1 MGFWISLA
9 VLIVAVLAGIA
20 YATLRGIQLY
30 REARRVGDALS
41 VRMERIDRAVRRIE
55 RHMAQADAASARLR
69 AAGERLARSRAQLD
83 VQLQAVREA
92 RMLIRRVFWFV
103 PGV

>member
-1 MGFWISLA
+1 
-9 VLIVAVLAGIA
+9 V
-20 YATLRGIQLY
+20 Q
-30 REARRVGDALS
+30 
-41 VRMERIDRAVRRIE
+41 RIE
-55 RHMAQADAASARLR
+55 RHMAQADAASTRLR
-69 AAGERLARSRAQLD
+69 TAGERLARSRAQLD